1 MSSRNF
7 YEGAKS
13 LTVRTIKLYGSIT
26 MNGDGDDIA
35 SQFAE
40 GFAVARNGVGD
51 YQIQLENHYVQFL
64 SAVATIETQGTDPAA
79 SPSTLVRNVVVSQN
93 GTPPTIDLINWQG
106 AAAADYPAD
115 SVVHF
120 EITLGNSSVKN

>member
-1 MSSRNF
+1 
-7 YEGAKS
+7 
-13 LTVRTIKLYGSIT
+13 